1 MKPIL
6 MSAANPDGHKLEDL
20 LAAVR
25 AEIDA
30 KSKRLSQDPRPEAQM
45 IIKSNAR
52 INGMLLAAEGV
63 QRNTMRELDRLGPDK
78 GPRGPSRLGGGPA
91 AHQIDKLTR

>member
-1 MKPIL
+1 MGPIL
-6 MSAANPDGHKLEDL
+6 MSGSNPDGYKLEEL
-20 LAAVR
+20 LAALR

-52 INGMLLAAEGV
+52 INSMLLAAEGI
-63 QRNTMRELDRLGPDK
+63 QRNTMRELDKLGPDR

-91 AHQIDKLTR
+91 AYQIDKFTR